1 MDGRNLVF
9 DRVSEDIDSDSYK
22 IRVYLSHRMTQAVRF
37 GADCKEMSQAEF
49 ADYIQI
55 FEIMRPKYVDQTF
68 VPLKTYIL
76 DPEHLSP
83 IKLAMLEK
91 YVKEV
96 E

>member
-1 MDGRNLVF
+1 
-9 DRVSEDIDSDSYK
+9 
-22 IRVYLSHRMTQAVRF
+22 
-37 GADCKEMSQAEF
+37 MSQAEF

-55 FEIMRPKYVDQTF
+55 FEILRPKYVDQTF
-68 VPLKTYIL
+68 VPLKTFIL

>member
-1 MDGRNLVF
+1 MDGRSHVF
-9 DRVSEDIDSDSYK
+9 DRVSEDIESDSYK
-22 IRVYLSHRMTQAVRF
+22 IKVYLSHRMAHSIRF
-37 GADCKEMSQAEF
+37 GAEVSEMDQAEF

-68 VPLKTYIL
+68 VPLKTFIL

-83 IKLAMLEK
+83 IKQAMLEK